1 MKEILQKSQEV
12 LASLTAKE
20 AEVTARLAA
29 LSRRELD
36 VQQRESQCT
45 AYENAQAV
53 LNAAEDRRKAA
64 NVALAQLDEERAK
77 FDNWTREERQ
87 ALKNEEGRLA
97 PLQDREKQ
105 LASDRAALYAREQA
119 LETEKKEYKQR
130 YIEKIKAHFANTG
143 GAPDPDAIT

>member
-1 MKEILQKSQEV
+1 MKDILAKSQEV

-20 AEVTARLAA
+20 ASATARLAA
-29 LSRRELD
+29 VERRELE

-53 LNAAEDRRKAA
+53 LDAAEARRKSADA
-64 NVALAQLDEERAK
+64 EFARLEEERTAFANLMRK
-77 FDNWTREERQ
+77 ER
-87 ALKNEEGRLA
+87 AAIKNEEGRLA

-119 LETEKKEYKQR
+119 LEQEKREFKTR

-143 GAPDPDAIT
+143 GAPNPDEIV

>member
-77 FDNWTREERQ
+77 FENLMRKERQ
-87 ALKNEEGRLA
+87 AIKNEEGRLA
-97 PLQDREKQ
+97 PLQDQEKQ
-105 LASDRAALYAREQA
+105 LATDRAALYAREQA
-119 LETEKKEYKQR
+119 FEQEKREFKTR

>member
-1 MKEILQKSQEV
+1 MKEVLAKSQEV

-77 FDNWTREERQ
+77 VDNWTREEGQ
-87 ALKNEEGRLA
+87 ALKKEEGRLA

-130 YIEKIKAHFANTG
+130 YREKIKAHFANTG